1 MFSMASRCVVIGD
14 LTHTHTT
21 HTTERESLVTLPTRS
36 KRTGR
41 VLFGPS
47 AENRASETNKRSNN
61 RIGVQSESQ
70 VHGPGCGG
78 LHAAHRACSWLPP
91 SASYQIP
98 RSSLQRQ
105 GFFFFLLPS
114 FLQLCLSE
122 TPYVSFGPITSTPIS
137 TAIPILN
144 FCLVCDRLESNL
156 QSNLKLQT
164 LAARLFQLT
173 LPHTPYNAA
182 PRNKKLETK
191 FRSDR
196 TKA

>member
-14 LTHTHTT
+14 LTHTHTHTT

-122 TPYVSFGPITSTPIS
+122 TPYVLWPNHVHAHLYGHSDSQLLLGLRSLRVKP
-137 TAIPILN
+137 
-144 FCLVCDRLESNL
+144 LV
-156 QSNLKLQT
+156 QSQI
-164 LAARLFQLT
+164 AD
-173 LPHTPYNAA
+173 
-182 PRNKKLETK
+182 PR
-191 FRSDR
+191 S
-196 TKA
+196 